1 MIPLGYCTIPEALE
15 LIEFKASEG
24 SPFEWLDA
32 ALADAARLVWEHRPN
47 DAPFVITEFIAHDS
61 NPRL

>member
-32 ALADAARLVWEHRPN
+32 ALADAGGLFGSIGLMTLH
-47 DAPFVITEFIAHDS
+47 S
-61 NPRL
+61 